1 MPADVLI
8 RDILLPSIG
17 NRVLVV
23 HHADSETPFVDAL
36 VTHLRVSGGFIG
48 ISGIE
53 LVGPI
58 DSDANEE
65 ARRRSDALRER
76 YEAALE
82 LAAKE
87 PLIHTISGEID
98 ANGALKSIS
107 ISGAFSKQKW
117 RSEERGVG
125 KECVSKCRHR

>member
-8 RDILLPSIG
+8 RDILIPSIG

-76 YEAALE
+76 Y
-82 LAAKE
+82 
-87 PLIHTISGEID
+87 
-98 ANGALKSIS
+98 
-107 ISGAFSKQKW
+107 
-117 RSEERGVG
+117 RSEEHTSELQSLMRNSYAAFSL
-125 KECVSKCRHR
+125 KKKQ

>member
-1 MPADVLI
+1 M
-8 RDILLPSIG
+8 
-17 NRVLVV
+17 
-23 HHADSETPFVDAL
+23 
-36 VTHLRVSGGFIG
+36 
-48 ISGIE
+48 E

-58 DSDANEE
+58 DSYANEE

-117 RSEERGVG
+117 TLETDADALFVLSALAQMGPLATFIIEAGPPQG
-125 KECVSKCRHR
+125 S